1 MASVVLALALWAVA
15 LSNRGPL
22 RTHPLASALVFVA
35 ASRLITVALVPAP
48 LQSDFLSYH
57 NLGVE
62 ISQHGPMLSSIPT
75 GYPMALGVVYA
86 LFGPQVVVAQLLN
99 CAIAVAI
106 ATLVF
111 DITQR
116 LWDRRAAVWA
126 IWLFALAPS
135 QILMTSVLGSE
146 APYCLLLM
154 LSFWLAV
161 RFGWRRLAVA
171 VAIAGL
177 LGASNY
183 VRVTTPA
190 IIPAFALVPFLG
202 AVPFQRAAF
211 WAALLVGGFLVMQ
224 APVIVWNEQ
233 TKGELSIPPSDF
245 GGWSLLVGTDP
256 AHGGSYD
263 ADLLKVVGVPN
274 TSPDFDKRALQ
285 IAIDRLRAH
294 PIQFVALAV
303 RKFPRMWGLENYGE
317 YYTFGTSPG
326 SNQDVGQGLL
336 AVSQV
341 TYLAITA
348 LAAVGLWLMRRSPP
362 VVVLAIV
369 VAVASVAAVHTF
381 LEIEPRYHAYFVPLF
396 CVLAGPAGAALRLPR
411 LRGARGAAPV

>member
-1 MASVVLALALWAVA
+1 MVLALALWAVA

-146 APYCLLLM
+146 APY
-154 LSFWLAV
+154 
-161 RFGWRRLAVA
+161 
-171 VAIAGL
+171 
-177 LGASNY
+177 
-183 VRVTTPA
+183 
-190 IIPAFALVPFLG
+190 
-202 AVPFQRAAF
+202 
-211 WAALLVGGFLVMQ
+211 
-224 APVIVWNEQ
+224 
-233 TKGELSIPPSDF
+233 
-245 GGWSLLVGTDP
+245 
-256 AHGGSYD
+256 
-263 ADLLKVVGVPN
+263 
-274 TSPDFDKRALQ
+274 
-285 IAIDRLRAH
+285 
-294 PIQFVALAV
+294 
-303 RKFPRMWGLENYGE
+303 
-317 YYTFGTSPG
+317 
-326 SNQDVGQGLL
+326 
-336 AVSQV
+336 
-341 TYLAITA
+341 
-348 LAAVGLWLMRRSPP
+348 
-362 VVVLAIV
+362 
-369 VAVASVAAVHTF
+369 
-381 LEIEPRYHAYFVPLF
+381 
-396 CVLAGPAGAALRLPR
+396 
-411 LRGARGAAPV
+411 